1 LLPALAGRLEHRR
14 GKAAHPSTSLL
25 DERRAAD
32 PTGMVD
38 RLRTRLPR
46 TDRTLKL
53 LLGTSWIAGRVGIE
67 ARGRDARPDFGRFF
81 ARHQRLALTVALA
94 ALAWGAVYLTW
105 RVGWTGPGTSPITFT
120 MLLVTELYGLWALG
134 TLTWFSWKRTAV
146 TRPQISSH
154 PTVDVYVCTYD
165 EPEEVVLAT
174 LAGCRALRYPH
185 TTYLLDDGRRENMR
199 ELAQLAGATYLTR
212 PDNAHAKAGNINAAL
227 PRTDGEL
234 VFMLDADHVPM
245 PDALDALV
253 GYFEDPQVGL
263 VQSPHDFSNQ
273 DSVQH
278 YAVGR
283 HEQSLFYHVVCPG
296 KDRHGAAY
304 WCGSAALMRRGALL
318 GIGGVATETIA
329 EDFHTTIRLQRHGW
343 SSRYHDE
350 VLVQGLAPH
359 DLDGYLLQRDR
370 WSRGNLAV
378 FTLPES
384 PLRADELTP
393 LQRFSYFASLAA
405 YLAPPMRLLL
415 LVTLALVL
423 WAGWLPMRI
432 DTLAL
437 ALLWL
442 PAVTLN
448 VAAGSALAR
457 GYMRVAETTHY
468 ELLTMG
474 IYTRAL
480 RCVVFPGRTAFKV
493 TPKEGIDL
501 GGTHALARLKM
512 ACALALALAAGVIM
526 RLLDFFGI
534 GPLPDLPPVAEVI
547 IPLLAL
553 IELRRVL
560 RTLVLVAGRR
570 QRRLIYRFEGE
581 APALCL
587 TPGGS
592 VPGRLLDANAAGL
605 GLLMSAAIDV
615 GTQVPVRLQLED
627 SEGAT
632 RDVHLRAEVRS
643 CRSSDDGF
651 VVGTRIVELE
661 PAARIALMEWCYVV
675 CSHQEVRGTR
685 PGTRPV
691 EPAELPATRQPR
703 VPQPAASLEPLI
715 DAAV

>member
-1 LLPALAGRLEHRR
+1 M
-14 GKAAHPSTSLL
+14 S
-25 DERRAAD
+25 
-32 PTGMVD
+32 D
-38 RLRTRLPR
+38 RLRRRLPR
-46 TDRTLKL
+46 ADRTLRL
-53 LLGTSWIAGRVGIE
+53 LLGTSWIAGRIGTE
-67 ARGRDARPDFGRFF
+67 ARGLDARPRYGRFF
-81 ARHQRLALTVALA
+81 ERHQRLACALALA
-94 ALAWGAVYLTW
+94 AMAWGGVYLTW
-105 RVGWTGPGTSPITFT
+105 RIGWTGDGASPVTFT

-134 TLTWFSWKRTAV
+134 TLTWFSWRR
-146 TRPQISSH
+146 RPVSRPPIRSN

-199 ELAQLAGATYLTR
+199 ALAELTGARYLTR

-227 PRTDGEL
+227 PRTDGDL
-234 VFMLDADHVPM
+234 VLMLDADHVPM

-253 GYFEDPQVGL
+253 GYFEDPEVGL

-283 HEQSLFYHVVCPG
+283 HEQSLFYHVICPG
-296 KDRHGAAY
+296 KDRHGAAF
-304 WCGSAALMRRGALL
+304 WCGSAALIRREALL
-318 GIGGVATETIA
+318 RIGGVATETIA
-329 EDFHTTIRLQRHGW
+329 EDFHTTIRMQRHGW
-343 SSRYHDE
+343 TSRYHDE

-384 PLRADELTP
+384 PLRARELRP
-393 LQRFSYFASLAA
+393 LQRLSYFASLAA

-423 WAGWLPMRI
+423 WAGWLPMQV
-432 DTLAL
+432 DWLAI
-437 ALLWL
+437 AILWL
-442 PAVTLN
+442 PSVALN
-448 VAAGSALAR
+448 LAAGSALAR
-457 GYMRVAETTHY
+457 GYMRIAETTHY
-468 ELLTMG
+468 ELMTMG
-474 IYTRAL
+474 IYARAL
-480 RCVVFPGRTAFKV
+480 RCVVLPGRTAFKV

-501 GGTHALARLKM
+501 GGTHALGRLKL
-512 ACALALALAAGVIM
+512 ACVLAVVLTAGIAM
-526 RLLDFFGI
+526 RVLDLWGV
-534 GPLPDLPPVAEVI
+534 GPLPDLPPIAEVV

-553 IELRRVL
+553 IELRRIL

-605 GLLMSAAIDV
+605 GLLTSTPIEAGAR
-615 GTQVPVRLQLED
+615 VPIRLQLED
-627 SEGAT
+627 SEGAS
-632 RDVHLRAEVRS
+632 RDVHVVAEVRS
-643 CRSSDDGF
+643 CRPGEEGF
-651 VVGTRIVELE
+651 VLGTRIVELE
-661 PAARIALMEWCYVV
+661 SAARVALMEWCYVV

-685 PGTRPV
+685 PGGPAALPVAPRP
-691 EPAELPATRQPR
+691 L
-703 VPQPAASLEPLI
+703 VPQPAASLEPVA
-715 DAAV
+715 DSAAA